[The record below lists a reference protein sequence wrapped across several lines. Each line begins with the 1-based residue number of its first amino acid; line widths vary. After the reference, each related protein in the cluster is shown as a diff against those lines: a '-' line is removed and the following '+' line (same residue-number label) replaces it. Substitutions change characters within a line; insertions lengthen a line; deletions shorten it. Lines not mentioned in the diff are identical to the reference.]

1 MDEAIKNLIVLM
13 WTVSA
18 INSGAQTQAV
28 TEYSF
33 DNGKQQ
39 EVVLTDVSALALS
52 KQNIEKKLKYSISN
66 T

>member
-1 MDEAIKNLIVLM
+1 MDEAIKNLVVLM

-18 INSGAQTQAV
+18 INSGVQTQAV
-28 TEYSF
+28 TEHSF
-33 DNGKQQ
+33 ENREQQ

-52 KQNIEKKLKYSISN
+52 KQNVEKKLKYSISN

>member
-1 MDEAIKNLIVLM
+1 MDEVIKNLIVLM

-28 TEYSF
+28 KEYSF
-33 DNGKQQ
+33 DNGEQQ